1 MTPEEIQKNIEG
13 MLAVQRELQEGQL
26 KLQET
31 QQQLQAEQQQLQA
44 TQKKD
49 RETIEQM
56 LSVQRDLQERQMQ
69 LLDAVSRLVEV
80 SNRHERRIEQ
90 LIGYSI
96 TQESDHLTLT
106 ERVIAL
112 EQQVKKLQGD
122 QP

>member
-1 MTPEEIQKNIEG
+1 MTPEEIQKTIEG

-31 QQQLQAEQQQLQA
+31 QQQIQAEQQQLQEG
-44 TQKKD
+44 QM
-49 RETIEQM
+49 QM
-56 LSVQRDLQERQMQ
+56 L
-69 LLDAVSRLVEV
+69 DALSRLIEV
-80 SNRHERRIEQ
+80 SNRHERRLEQ

-112 EQQVKKLQGD
+112 EQQVKKLQEKHS
-122 QP
+122 